1 MVYVPIAMTAIKLV
15 EDCVSF
21 KQQVIR
27 IWNAKLQILKEFV
40 YNVMMD
46 ST

>member
-1 MVYVPIAMTAIKLV
+1 MVYALIAMKVIRLV
-15 EDCVSF
+15 EDCASLR
-21 KQQVIR
+21 QQVIL
-27 IWNAKLQILKEFV
+27 IWNAKLQIIKEFV